1 MTKLLHR
8 IKTSIERR
16 LQLPASEG
24 RTSMDRNIKQA
35 IRELNAYSD
44 RELADLGVAR
54 RDILHVVNHGRPG
67 IDRVA

>member
-16 LQLPASEG
+16 LQLAAREG

-44 RELADLGVAR
+44 RELAELGLAR
-54 RDILHVVNHGRPG
+54 HNILHAVIHGRPG
-67 IDRVA
+67 IDPVA

>member
-8 IKTSIERR
+8 IKTSIKRR
-16 LQLPASEG
+16 LQLAAREG